1 MSTKRQVSPSG
12 ASRALKQTKLY
23 FGKKMSTPSDNQPL
37 RSMTTKKEDKAPEN
51 SGGSQCGEDTRVNVV
66 DKFDSDEK
74 KPSGDVTSK
83 SAETVSY
90 ASMASKA
97 AKRDTKQVSPNLS
110 PSPSDSKSLII
121 TDRVGDIFDAPDG
134 AVIIHACNCM
144 GSWSA
149 GIAAA
154 FKQRYPKAYAKYA
167 LYCKQNMPNSL
178 WGTAL
183 LIPPMETKGPRHY
196 VGCLF
201 TSRRYGRGKDSP
213 AQILAKTGP
222 AMEDLVEMMRRPT
235 AKDTITEI
243 RICQINSGL
252 FSVPWEKS
260 KAIIEEL
267 EVGDGDLPKEIIVY
281 TQPTGSILSKK

>member
-1 MSTKRQVSPSG
+1 MSTKRKISPSG
-12 ASRALKQTKLY
+12 TSRALKQTKLI
-23 FGKKMSTPSDNQPL
+23 FGKKMATPLDHQPQHT
-37 RSMTTKKEDKAPEN
+37 MATKRNKAPEIVEGSKSGDDIRAIVLDKSDSDGKN
-51 SGGSQCGEDTRVNVV
+51 SSADVMPKSGGT
-66 DKFDSDEK
+66 
-74 KPSGDVTSK
+74 VT
-83 SAETVSY
+83 Y

-97 AKRDTKQVSPNLS
+97 AEKDKKQMSPTQS
-110 PSPSDSKSLII
+110 PSPSNSKTFVI

-144 GSWSA
+144 GSWAA

-154 FKQRYPKAYAKYA
+154 FKQRYPKAFAKYA
-167 LYCKQNMPNSL
+167 LHCKQNTPNSL

-222 AMEDLVEMMRRPT
+222 AMEILVEMMRKPT

-267 EVGDGDLPKEIIVY
+267 EIGDGDLRKEIIVY
-281 TQPTGSILSKK
+281 TQPTS